1 MSAETMI
8 GNAFFWVCALA
19 SLLGALATIAA
30 KNPIRNAMGLLLT
43 IAGIAGLFL
52 ALHAQFLAAI
62 QLIVYAGAVVIL
74 FVFVIMLL
82 GTDATP
88 PKDSRAA
95 FSRIAG
101 ATGAVA
107 VAVALTGLLLKTNE
121 APHFMPTAH
130 GELGTI
136 DAVGREIFTTG
147 LVPFEL
153 VTALFIVAVV
163 GAIAV
168 ARGKQAHEMTSGG
181 PKHEMT
187 SGGPKHEMTSGGP
200 KHEMT
205 SGSSEPG
212 APAEGDKA

>member
-1 MSAETMI
+1 MTTETML

-19 SLLGALATIAA
+19 SLLGAVATVAA

-62 QLIVYAGAVVIL
+62 QLIVYAGAVVVL

-82 GTDATP
+82 GTDATSSS
-88 PKDSRAA
+88 DGRAV
-95 FSRIAG
+95 FPRLAG
-101 ATGAVA
+101 AAGSVSL
-107 VAVALTGLLLKTNE
+107 AVALTALLLKTNLG
-121 APHFMPTAH
+121 PHYMPNAH

-136 DAVGREIFTTG
+136 DAVGREIFTKG
-147 LVPFEL
+147 LVPFEM

-168 ARGKQAHEMTSGG
+168 ARGKQSHEMTGG
-181 PKHEMT
+181 QQ
-187 SGGPKHEMTSGGP
+187 

-205 SGSSEPG
+205 SGSAEPS
-212 APAEGDKA
+212 AASEGDKA